1 MDDLDNL
8 CINGGTRTPKWTVYS
23 RKYYKKMDDL
33 GVPLGVDTILSA
45 WL

>member
-1 MDDLDNL
+1 MDDLDFMYTW
-8 CINGGTRTPKWTVYS
+8 GYPKMDGLHWKIVHI
-23 RKYYKKMDDL
+23 KMDDL